1 MVEPPCCG
9 DALRLTIILKFF
21 VFCIFKG
28 FWKYKLQFK
37 KVFKKERR
45 RKGKEKEEKKR
56 EKREK
61 KGGEYKSRIIKLL
74 FIFSPF
80 FYLPVLDK
88 NGAR

>member
-37 KVFKKERR
+37 KVFKKR
-45 RKGKEKEEKKR
+45 KEKEGKERKRRKKER
-56 EKREK
+56 ERK
-61 KGGEYKSRIIKLL
+61 KGENIR
-74 FIFSPF
+74 
-80 FYLPVLDK
+80 VE
-88 NGAR
+88 

>member
-37 KVFKKERR
+37 KVFKKR
-45 RKGKEKEEKKR
+45 KEKEGKERKRRKKERKER
-56 EKREK
+56 EKR
-61 KGGEYKSRIIKLL
+61 GRI
-74 FIFSPF
+74 
-80 FYLPVLDK
+80 
-88 NGAR
+88 

>member
-37 KVFKKERR
+37 KVFKKKKGEG
-45 RKGKEKEEKKR
+45 RKGKKKKKKR
-56 EKREK
+56 ERK
-61 KGGEYKSRIIKLL
+61 KGENIR
-74 FIFSPF
+74 
-80 FYLPVLDK
+80 VE
-88 NGAR
+88 

>member
-9 DALRLTIILKFF
+9 DALRLTIILSKFF

-45 RKGKEKEEKKR
+45 RKERKKKKKKR
-56 EKREK
+56 EKRERK
-61 KGGEYKSRIIKLL
+61 KGENIR
-74 FIFSPF
+74 
-80 FYLPVLDK
+80 VE
-88 NGAR
+88 

>member
-37 KVFKKERR
+37 KVFKKRKKE
-45 RKGKEKEEKKR
+45 RKGKKKKEKKR
-56 EKREK
+56 EREK
-61 KGGEYKSRIIKLL
+61 RGRI
-74 FIFSPF
+74 
-80 FYLPVLDK
+80 
-88 NGAR
+88 

>member
-9 DALRLTIILKFF
+9 DALRLTIILSKFF

-45 RKGKEKEEKKR
+45 KGKKKR
-56 EKREK
+56 EKRERK
-61 KGGEYKSRIIKLL
+61 KGENIR
-74 FIFSPF
+74 
-80 FYLPVLDK
+80 VE
-88 NGAR
+88 

>member
-37 KVFKKERR
+37 KVFKKRK
-45 RKGKEKEEKKR
+45 KGKKKKRKR
-56 EKREK
+56 EKRERK
-61 KGGEYKSRIIKLL
+61 KGENIR
-74 FIFSPF
+74 
-80 FYLPVLDK
+80 VE
-88 NGAR
+88 